1 VASTL
6 ELYLLALLSG
16 PASPDFTLTDTSSIS
31 TGNVTS
37 QTLITA
43 AYPTLP
49 GAPAGTVYELKVPFG
64 GVWGNQ
70 LMTIYADIAGTYTS
84 LAVIGAAAG
93 SSGDTIGGT
102 MALAAAVVSGTTCRL
117 SLSGTFADL
126 TVASGHL
133 LSTSTIALASNVLTG
148 VAFTGGNALALAIAF
163 GGSTAGQGIN
173 TGGSR
178 LTRYGPA

>member
-1 VASTL
+1 VASAL

-16 PASPDFTLTDTSSIS
+16 PASPDFTLTDTSSIA

-49 GAPAGTVYELKVPFG
+49 GAPAGTIYELKVPFG
-64 GVWGNQ
+64 GTWGAQ
-70 LMTIYADIAGTYTS
+70 LMTVSADIAGTYTA
-84 LAVIGAAAG
+84 LAVVGAAAG

-102 MALAAAVVSGTTCRL
+102 MILTAAVVSGTTCRL
-117 SLSGTFADL
+117 SLSGSLADL
-126 TVASGHL
+126 TVSGGHL
-133 LSTSTIALASNVLTG
+133 LSSSGVPLASNVLTG
-148 VAFTGGNALALAIAF
+148 VAFTGGNTIALAVEF